1 VFRARRGA
9 SKDDIRSE
17 LAARFGYVLDRT
29 VVEIR
34 ADYAL
39 DVLGGDSDTQAA
51 IAGGIAQAF
60 YRAVPD
66 SIIEGARVRLP

>member
-1 VFRARRGA
+1 VRRLGARGNHPFLDSVDVEDA
-9 SKDDIRSE
+9 IR
-17 LAARFGYVLDRT
+17 LA
-29 VVEIR
+29 IS
-34 ADYAL
+34 
-39 DVLGGDSDTQAA
+39 LGGDSDTQAA